1 MSEQAKP
8 IEPALPAATDF
19 IREIINE
26 DIRSG
31 KYQLGEIRT
40 RFPPEPNGYL
50 HIGHAKALSID
61 FGIARDY
68 QGKCMLRMDDTN
80 PSKEDVEYVD
90 AIKEDVRWLG
100 YEWDGEVRYASDY
113 FEEMYQYAEM
123 MIEKGLAYVD
133 EQSAEEIRETR
144 GTLTEAG
151 KESPWRNRPKAESLD
166 LFRRMRA
173 GEFPNGA
180 KVLRAKIDMA
190 SPNVHLRDPVMYR
203 IQHMPHH
210 RTGDKW
216 CIYPMYDWAHG
227 LEDSIEGITHSL
239 CTLEFE
245 IHRPL
250 YDWFLEPL
258 PVHRPQ
264 QIEFS
269 RLNLSYTVMSKRK
282 LLRLVQEGYVQG
294 WDDPRMPTICG
305 LRRRG
310 YTPSAINEFMQRIGV
325 TKFTGITDVALLES
339 CLRDELNQS
348 APRYMAVL
356 KPLKLVISNYP
367 AGQVEW
373 LEAVNNPEDA
383 AAGTRKIPFSRELY
397 IEQDDFREDAPP
409 KYFRLTPGQEV
420 RLRWGYVIA
429 CEKVVKNADG
439 SIAEVHCSYDPDS
452 KGGNPLDGRKIRGT
466 IHWVEASHAIDAEL
480 RLYDRLFAKEDPDEV
495 EEEGQDFVD
504 NLNPNSLEVLQGC
517 KLEPALASLK
527 PEDRVQ
533 FERVGYFCADR
544 YDHTPEKPVFNRT
557 VGLKDSWAKIEKR
570 HQDKQAAKAAPA
582 KAKEKAPEKGSA
594 AAEKSASAP
603 ENVALIGIED
613 FARLQLRTAQ
623 VLAVEPVPYT
633 DKLLKL
639 QVDCGEKRQIVAG
652 IAKFYQPADLVGKT
666 IIMVANLQPA
676 TLCGVESQGMLLAA
690 KKGKELRL
698 LSVDGDIAPGARV
711 G

>member
-1 MSEQAKP
+1 MSDHAKP
-8 IEPALPAATDF
+8 AEPALPAATDF

-31 KYQLGEIRT
+31 KYQLGDIRT
-40 RFPPEPNGYL
+40 RFPPEPNGFL
-50 HIGHAKALSID
+50 HIGHAKALCID

-100 YEWDGEVRYASDY
+100 YQWEGEVRYASDY
-113 FEEMYQYAEM
+113 FEKMYEYAEM

-151 KESPWRNRPKAESLD
+151 KESPWRNRPMAENLD

-190 SPNVHLRDPVMYR
+190 APNINLRDPVMYR
-203 IQHMPHH
+203 IQHTSHH
-210 RTGDKW
+210 RSGDAW

-239 CTLEFE
+239 CSLEFE

-250 YDWFLEPL
+250 YDWFLRPL
-258 PVHRPQ
+258 PVHKPR

-269 RLNLSYTVMSKRK
+269 RLNLNYTVMSKRK
-282 LLRLVQEGYVQG
+282 LLRLVQEKFVQG
-294 WDDPRMPTICG
+294 WDDPRMPTLCG

-310 YTPSAINEFMQRIGV
+310 YTPSAIHAFLQRAGI
-325 TKFTGITDVALLES
+325 TKFNGITDVALLES

-348 APRYMAVL
+348 SSRYMAVL

-383 AAGTRKIPFSRELY
+383 AAGTRKIPFGRELY
-397 IEQDDFREDAPP
+397 IDQDDFREVAPP

-420 RLRWGYVIA
+420 RLRWGYIIA

-439 SIAEVHCSYDPDS
+439 SIAEVHCTYDPDS
-452 KGGNPLDGRKIRGT
+452 KGGNPVDGRKIKGT

-480 RLYDRLFAKEDPDEV
+480 RLYDRLFAKEAPEDV
-495 EEEGQDFVD
+495 EEGHDFVE
-504 NLNPNSLEVLQGC
+504 NLNPDALQVLSGC
-517 KLEPALASLK
+517 KIEPALATLK

-544 YDHTPEKPVFNRT
+544 YDYKPEKPVFNRT
-557 VGLKDSWAKIEKR
+557 VGLKDSWAKIEK
-570 HQDKQAAKAAPA
+570 QDQKNNAPAAPA
-582 KAKEKAPEKGSA
+582 PAAPVKGAEKAGAAPEK
-594 AAEKSASAP
+594 AP

-613 FARLQLRTAQ
+613 FARLQLRTAL
-623 VLAVEPVPYT
+623 VLAAEPVPNT

-652 IAKFYQPADLVGKT
+652 IAKFYQPADVVGKT
-666 IIMVANLQPA
+666 IVMVANLQPA

-690 KKGKELRL
+690 KRGKELRL
-698 LSVDGDIAPGARV
+698 LGVDGDIAPGAKV